1 MTVTAAEGL
10 RANLIGAWTL
20 ESYESH
26 SPDGPTVIYPL
37 GPMPREL
44 SCTPPTATCQPS

>member
-1 MTVTAAEGL
+1 MTETAEHL

-26 SPDGPTVIYPL
+26 SPDGPTVITPSA
-37 GPMPREL
+37 GTPRES
-44 SCTPPTATCQPS
+44 SCTHPTATCQPS